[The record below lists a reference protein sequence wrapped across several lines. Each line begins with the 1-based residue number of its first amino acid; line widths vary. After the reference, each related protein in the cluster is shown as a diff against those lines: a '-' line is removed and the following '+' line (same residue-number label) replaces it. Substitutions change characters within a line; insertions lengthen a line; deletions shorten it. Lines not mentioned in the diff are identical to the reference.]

1 MQPSSAPAANPLG
14 LHPQSPRLWSL
25 PFVLAAVANFMHG
38 IGFYCYV
45 HLSGW
50 LEGRGA
56 SELLI
61 GVLFAAM
68 AVSAILARPMVGRV
82 MDTRGRRIVVLVG
95 GVVHM
100 LATAAFVLL
109 DAMIDGGGLSVWLLV
124 AGVRVIQGA
133 AEAMLFSVLFT
144 VAADLVP
151 AARRA
156 QGIALFGISGMLPL
170 AIGGLLGDLVTFDG
184 DYGPLLWIALGS
196 ASVGSLVTL
205 WLPETMQP
213 SNAIAR
219 GFWTSVAAK
228 ELRSVFFVGLAF
240 STGLAAYF
248 TFLKT
253 YLLEVPSLGTMGA
266 FFATYA
272 LAATTLRL
280 LFGWVPERF
289 GLRRVLVPTLLCGA
303 IGLIV
308 MAQAS
313 TPEHLLL
320 AGLLCGVGHG
330 FAFPILSTLV
340 VMRARPEERGSAI
353 SMFTALFDF
362 GLLIGGPMFGAIV
375 MLVDYPG
382 TFLFAAV
389 LVLVATAIFRV
400 WERRLGIPD

>member
-1 MQPSSAPAANPLG
+1 MLATDAGSSVPARK
-14 LHPQSPRLWSL
+14 SLWSL
-25 PFVLAAVANFMHG
+25 PFVLAAAANFLHG
-38 IGFYCYV
+38 IGFYCFV

-56 SELLI
+56 GELLI

-68 AVSAILARPMVGRV
+68 AVSAILSRPLVGRV
-82 MDTRGRRIVVLVG
+82 MDTRGRRIVVLIG
-95 GVVHM
+95 GGVHM

-109 DAMIDGGGLSVWLLV
+109 DASTIGGGLPVWLMV

-144 VAADLVP
+144 IAADLVP
-151 AARRA
+151 AERRA
-156 QGIALFGISGMLPL
+156 HGIALFGISGMLPL
-170 AIGGLLGDLVTFDG
+170 AIGGLLGDLVIVGG
-184 DYGPLLWIALGS
+184 DYSNLLWIALGS
-196 ASVGSLVTL
+196 ACAGLLITIP
-205 WLPETMQP
+205 LPETLQR
-213 SNAIAR
+213 SSVAAR

-253 YLLEVPSLGTMGA
+253 YLIEAPELGTMGG

-272 LAATTLRL
+272 LAATILRAF
-280 LFGWVPERF
+280 FGWVPERL
-289 GLRRVLVPTLLCGA
+289 GLRRVLIPALFSGA
-303 IGLIV
+303 TGLVV
-308 MAQAS
+308 MALAS
-313 TPEHLLL
+313 EPEHLIL
-320 AGLLCGVGHG
+320 AGLLCGIGHG
-330 FAFPILSTLV
+330 YAFPILSTLV

-362 GLLIGGPMFGAIV
+362 GLLIGGPMFGAVV

-382 TFLFAAV
+382 TFAFAAM
-389 LVLVATAIFRV
+389 LVVVATVVFRV
-400 WERRLGIPD
+400 WERRLGLSD